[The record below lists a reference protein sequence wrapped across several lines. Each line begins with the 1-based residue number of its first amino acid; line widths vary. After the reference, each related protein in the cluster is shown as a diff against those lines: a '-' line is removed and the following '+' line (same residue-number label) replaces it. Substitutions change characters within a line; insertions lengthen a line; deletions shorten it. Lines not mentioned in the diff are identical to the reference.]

1 MGGMGGIGVSVVSIV
16 WVIWVVWKVSGS
28 LCYRWYSSLSIAPYY
43 NCGTQV
49 AVVTRYR
56 ISNYFHTTISFNSG
70 SKVAVVTRYQL
81 PNYFHITT
89 YPLTPLHKSSPPPS
103 AVPFLLSCKPSI
115 GVTEVT
121 QSQNSNYIHLTCHV
135 YCCKRFS
142 SGLIIICVLSQNLSD
157 FLRLIVA
164 AFVASSTNFS

>member
-1 MGGMGGIGVSVVSIV
+1 MGGIGGIGVSVVSMV
-16 WVIWVVWKVSGS
+16 WVLWVVWEVSGS

-56 ISNYFHTTISFNSG
+56 ISNYFHKTISFNSG

-81 PNYFHITT
+81 SNYFHITT

-115 GVTEVT
+115 GVTEVM

-135 YCCKRFS
+135 YIGRQKS
-142 SGLIIICVLSQNLSD
+142 VPSNIPD
-157 FLRLIVA
+157 DMFLHTRI
-164 AFVASSTNFS
+164 T

>member
-1 MGGMGGIGVSVVSIV
+1 MVSMV
-16 WVIWVVWKVSGS
+16 WVVLVVWEVSGS

-121 QSQNSNYIHLTCHV
+121 QSQNSNYIHLTYHV
-135 YCCKRFS
+135 YDSSSLHLSIITCTYDEIFIFINTRALHTWRFKM
-142 SGLIIICVLSQNLSD
+142 
-157 FLRLIVA
+157 
-164 AFVASSTNFS
+164 

>member
-1 MGGMGGIGVSVVSIV
+1 MVTVVTVVSVVSMV
-16 WVIWVVWKVSGS
+16 WVVLVVWEVSGS
-28 LCYRWYSSLSIAPYY
+28 LCYRWYSSLSTAPYN

-135 YCCKRFS
+135 YIGRQKS
-142 SGLIIICVLSQNLSD
+142 VPSNIPD
-157 FLRLIVA
+157 DMFLHTRI
-164 AFVASSTNFS
+164 T

>member
-1 MGGMGGIGVSVVSIV
+1 MVSVVTVVLVVSMV
-16 WVIWVVWKVSGS
+16 WVVLVVWEVSGS

-89 YPLTPLHKSSPPPS
+89 YPLTPLHKSSSPPS

-135 YCCKRFS
+135 
-142 SGLIIICVLSQNLSD
+142 
-157 FLRLIVA
+157 
-164 AFVASSTNFS
+164 